1 MNDSKNSDF
10 TALQTLTE
18 RTAFKL
24 INMDFANEDARKLQK
39 TGFTIFIRT
48 GRGTNLQVQVQVR
61 TTQQI

>member
-10 TALQTLTE
+10 TALQTLTK

-24 INMDFANEDARKLQK
+24 INMDFAKEDARKLQK

-48 GRGTNLQVQVQVR
+48 GRGTKLQVQVKVR
-61 TTQQI
+61 TTQQN